1 MDVAQAEERDVYEN
15 RHRGSTTAGAGAK
28 KVTKSIAKQMFW
40 WGILRI
46 YRMHFIVNAACWEVP
61 DRIKKIIAQTAKLTH
76 NVKRKIG
83 KSKPGIKTVLFFN
96 IFRKMQQSNTWNAT
110 DKDYWQK
117 TIGLPPQDHGD
128 KLLITKNKQ
137 VRINFSVKFFL
148 FNYYQ
153 TVSGTTCLHRT
164 GK

>member
-1 MDVAQAEERDVYEN
+1 MWMS
-15 RHRGSTTAGAGAK
+15 HRPRKEMFTKIGIAVSTTAGAGAK

-40 WGILRI
+40 WGIPRI
-46 YRMHFIVNAACWEVP
+46 YRMHFIVNAACWEEVP
-61 DRIKKIIAQTAKLTH
+61 DRIKKIIAQKTAKLTH

-117 TIGLPPQDHGD
+117 NNWLATARPW
-128 KLLITKNKQ
+128 
-137 VRINFSVKFFL
+137 R
-148 FNYYQ
+148 
-153 TVSGTTCLHRT
+153 
-164 GK
+164 